1 MTVPRKVA
9 IMGQTFSVSVHAKD
23 EALPGSEGH
32 DGVVGLNSL
41 NTQRIHI
48 RTVGIEEHNVSIG
61 TQRDTLLHEVLHGV
75 FYLGDLEHY
84 GGKRAGRHSEN
95 LINSLSTV
103 LLATLRANPA
113 LVAYLM
119 EKD

>member
-1 MTVPRKVA
+1 MSVPRKVT
-9 IMGQTFSVSVHAKD
+9 ILGQTFSVTVHAKD
-23 EALPGSEGH
+23 EPLPGGEHQSN
-32 DGVVGLNSL
+32 VLGLTHL
-41 NTQRIHI
+41 NLQHIHI
-48 RTVGIEEHNVSIG
+48 RAVGNAGHLASIG
-61 TQRDTLLHEVLHGV
+61 TQRDTMLHEVLHGI

-84 GGKRAGRHSEN
+84 GGKRAGHHAEN

-113 LVAYLM
+113 LVAHLM